1 MERRNRMKSRVAGH
15 LLVIGGNEDKTG
27 ECLILRAFVRLAGGH
42 QARIAI
48 LTTAT
53 ELPKEVGAEYRTIF
67 ERLGAGHVTVL
78 YADTRL
84 AASSREVTTAIGA
97 ASGIFLTGGD
107 QLRLTSIL
115 GGSEADRCIME
126 AFCRGVVVAGTSA
139 GASAMAGTMIV
150 SGDSADT
157 ATRSA
162 VSMAQGM
169 GLVEGVVID
178 QHFAQRGRMNRL
190 LAAVAQ
196 NPHLLGIGID
206 EDTAILVRPN
216 GQCEV
221 IGSQSVTIL
230 DGRQIRQTNVS
241 DSMSSEPLAITNLTM
256 HVLPTGFGYDLAVQK
271 PYRIAKQEATS
282 CES

>member
-1 MERRNRMKSRVAGH
+1 MSGRTEGR
-15 LLVIGGNEDKTG
+15 LLVIGGNEEKEG
-27 ECLILRAFVRLAGGH
+27 ECRILRSFVEMAGGRD
-42 QARIAI
+42 ARLVI

-53 ELPKEVGAEYRTIF
+53 ELPEEVGEEYQGIF
-67 ERLGAGHVTVL
+67 ERLGAGEVRVLHAETRREASDRSLAETV
-78 YADTRL
+78 
-84 AASSREVTTAIGA
+84 RE

-115 GGSEADRCIME
+115 GGSEADRSILR
-126 AFCRGVVVAGTSA
+126 AFRGGAIVAGTSA

-157 ATRSA
+157 ATRST

-169 GLVEGVVID
+169 SLVADVVID

-190 LAAVAQ
+190 LASVAQ

-206 EDTAILVRPN
+206 EDTAVLVMPDGR
-216 GQCEV
+216 CEV

-241 DSMSSEPLAITNLTM
+241 DSSSREPLAITNLVM
-256 HVLPTGFGYDLAVQK
+256 HVLPEGYGYDLVRHT
-271 PYRIAKQEATS
+271 PYRTDEQE
-282 CES
+282 ESVCGYYR

>member
-1 MERRNRMKSRVAGH
+1 MKDSVIGR

-27 ECLILRAFVRLAGGH
+27 ECRILRTFVRLAGGRS
-42 QARIAI
+42 ARIVI

-53 ELPKEVGAEYRTIF
+53 ELPREVGSEYRAIF
-67 ERLGAGHVTVL
+67 ERLGAKTVRVL
-78 YADTRL
+78 YADTREE
-84 AASSREVTTAIGA
+84 ASSKEVASAIGA

-115 GGSEADRCIME
+115 GGSEADRSILRS
-126 AFCRGVVVAGTSA
+126 FRRGAIVAGTSA

-157 ATRSA
+157 ATRAA

-169 GLVEGVVID
+169 GLVENVVID

-206 EDTAILVRPN
+206 EDTALLIEPN
-216 GQCEV
+216 GRCRV
-221 IGSQSVTIL
+221 IGSQSVTVL
-230 DGRQIRQTNVS
+230 DGRAIKQTNVS
-241 DSMSSEPLAITNLTM
+241 DSMSREPLAITDLTV
-256 HVLPTGFGYDLAVQK
+256 HILPEKFGYDLMRQT
-271 PYRIAKQEATS
+271 PYRTEEREATVCGS
-282 CES
+282 

>member
-1 MERRNRMKSRVAGH
+1 MSGQTEGR
-15 LLVIGGNEDKTG
+15 LLVIGGNEEKEG
-27 ECLILRAFVRLAGGH
+27 ECRILREFVSLAGGSD
-42 QARIAI
+42 ARVVI

-53 ELPKEVGAEYRTIF
+53 ELPEEVGEEYRDIF
-67 ERLGAGHVTVL
+67 ERLGAGEVRVL
-78 YADTRL
+78 HAETREE
-84 AASSREVTTAIGA
+84 SSRRELSEAIDA

-115 GGSEADRCIME
+115 GGTEADRSILS
-126 AFCRGVVVAGTSA
+126 AFGGGAIVAGTSA

-157 ATRSA
+157 ATRST

-169 GLVEGVVID
+169 SLVADVVID

-190 LAAVAQ
+190 LASVAQ

-206 EDTAILVRPN
+206 EDTAVLVTPDGR
-216 GQCEV
+216 CEV

-230 DGRQIRQTNVS
+230 DGRHVHQTNVS
-241 DSMSSEPLAITNLTM
+241 DSSSREPLAITNLVM
-256 HVLPTGFGYDLAVQK
+256 HVLPEGYGYDLVHHT
-271 PYRIAKQEATS
+271 PYQADEQEATVCAS
-282 CES
+282 YR

>member
-1 MERRNRMKSRVAGH
+1 MSGRIAGS
-15 LLVIGGNEDKTG
+15 LLVIGGNEEKEG
-27 ECLILRAFVRLAGGH
+27 ACRILSAFVELAGAGS
-42 QARIAI
+42 ARIVI

-53 ELPKEVGAEYRTIF
+53 ELPEEVGGQYRAIF
-67 ERLGAGHVTVL
+67 ERLGAKSVRVL
-78 YADTRL
+78 HAETREE
-84 AASSREVTTAIGA
+84 ASSKELSSAIGS

-115 GGSEADRCIME
+115 GGSEADRSILR
-126 AFCRGVVVAGTSA
+126 AFHSGTIVAGTSA
-139 GASAMAGTMIV
+139 GASAMASTMIV

-157 ATRSA
+157 ATRST
-162 VSMAQGM
+162 VNMAQGM
-169 GLVEGVVID
+169 SLVEDVVID

-190 LAAVAQ
+190 LSSVAQ

-206 EDTAILVRPN
+206 EDTAILVSPSGR
-216 GQCEV
+216 CEV

-241 DSMSSEPLAITNLTM
+241 DSRSREPLAITNLVM
-256 HVLPTGFGYDLAVQK
+256 HVLPEGFGYDLVHHT
-271 PYRIAKQEATS
+271 PYRTDKQEATV

>member
-1 MERRNRMKSRVAGH
+1 MMSGRTEGR
-15 LLVIGGNEDKTG
+15 LLVIGGNEEKEG
-27 ECLILRAFVRLAGGH
+27 ECRILRSFVEMAGARDARLV
-42 QARIAI
+42 I

-53 ELPKEVGAEYRTIF
+53 ELPEEVGEEYQGIF
-67 ERLGAGHVTVL
+67 ERLGAGEVRVL
-78 YADTRL
+78 HAETRREASERSL
-84 AASSREVTTAIGA
+84 AEAVRE

-115 GGSEADRCIME
+115 GGSEADRSILA
-126 AFCRGVVVAGTSA
+126 AFRGGAIVAGTSA

-157 ATRSA
+157 ATRST

-169 GLVEGVVID
+169 SLVEDVVID

-190 LAAVAQ
+190 LASVAQ

-206 EDTAILVRPN
+206 EDTAVLVTPD
-216 GQCEV
+216 GQCEI

-241 DSMSSEPLAITNLTM
+241 DSSSREPLAITNLVM
-256 HVLPTGFGYDLAVQK
+256 HVLPEGYGYDLVRHT
-271 PYRIAKQEATS
+271 PYRTDEQE
-282 CES
+282 ESVCGYYR

>member
-1 MERRNRMKSRVAGH
+1 MEHTVSGR
-15 LLVIGGNEDKTG
+15 LLVIGGNEDKEG
-27 ECLILRAFVRLAGGH
+27 SCEILRAFVRLAGGGA
-42 QARIAI
+42 ARIVI

-53 ELPKEVGAEYRTIF
+53 ELPGEVGGEYRAIF
-67 ERLGAGHVTVL
+67 ERLGAQTVRVL
-78 YADTRL
+78 YADTREE
-84 AASSREVTTAIGA
+84 ASSREVTAAIEM

-115 GGSEADRCIME
+115 GGSATDREILR
-126 AFCRGVVVAGTSA
+126 AFRRGVIVAGTSA

-169 GLVEGVVID
+169 GLVEEVVID
-178 QHFAQRGRMNRL
+178 QHFAQRGRINRL
-190 LAAVAQ
+190 LSAVAQ

-206 EDTAILVRPN
+206 EDTAILVTPN
-216 GQCEV
+216 GRCEV

-230 DGRQIRQTNVS
+230 DGRAIRQTNVS
-241 DSMSSEPLAITNLTM
+241 DSMSCEPLAITNLTM
-256 HVLPTGFGYDLAVQK
+256 HVLPRGFGYDLTAQK
-271 PYRIAKQEATS
+271 PYRAEEREATVCGS
-282 CES
+282 

>member
-1 MERRNRMKSRVAGH
+1 MSGRTEGR
-15 LLVIGGNEDKTG
+15 LLVIGGNEDKEG
-27 ECLILRAFVRLAGGH
+27 ECRILRSFVEMAG
-42 QARIAI
+42 AERADIVI

-53 ELPKEVGAEYRTIF
+53 ELPEEVGGEYREIF
-67 ERLGAGHVTVL
+67 ERLGAGRVRVL
-78 YADTRL
+78 PAETR
-84 AASSREVTTAIGA
+84 AEASARSLSEAVRE

-115 GGSEADRCIME
+115 GGSEADRSILS
-126 AFCRGVVVAGTSA
+126 AFRGGAIVAGTSA

-157 ATRSA
+157 ATRST

-169 GLVEGVVID
+169 SLVEDVVID

-190 LAAVAQ
+190 LASVAQ

-206 EDTAILVRPN
+206 EDTAVLIDPDGR
-216 GQCEV
+216 CEI

-241 DSMSSEPLAITNLTM
+241 DSSSSEPLAITNLVM
-256 HVLPTGFGYDLAVQK
+256 HVLPEGYGYDLVRHT
-271 PYRIAKQEATS
+271 PYQTDEQE
-282 CES
+282 ESVCGYYR

>member
-1 MERRNRMKSRVAGH
+1 MMSGRTEGR
-15 LLVIGGNEDKTG
+15 LLVIGGNEEKDG
-27 ECLILRAFVRLAGGH
+27 ECRILRSFVEMAGARDARLV
-42 QARIAI
+42 I

-53 ELPKEVGAEYRTIF
+53 ELPEEVGEEYQGIF
-67 ERLGAGHVTVL
+67 ERLGAGEVRVLHAETRREASDRSLAETV
-78 YADTRL
+78 
-84 AASSREVTTAIGA
+84 RE

-115 GGSEADRCIME
+115 GGSEADRSILA
-126 AFCRGVVVAGTSA
+126 AFRGGAIVAGTSA

-157 ATRSA
+157 ATRST

-169 GLVEGVVID
+169 SLVADVVID

-190 LAAVAQ
+190 LASVAQ

-206 EDTAILVRPN
+206 EDTAVLVMPDGR
-216 GQCEV
+216 CEV

-241 DSMSSEPLAITNLTM
+241 DSSSREPLAITNLVM
-256 HVLPTGFGYDLAVQK
+256 HVLPEGYGYDLVRHT
-271 PYRIAKQEATS
+271 PYRTDEQE
-282 CES
+282 ESVCGYYR

>member
-1 MERRNRMKSRVAGH
+1 MSGRTEGR
-15 LLVIGGNEDKTG
+15 LLVIGGNEEKEG
-27 ECLILRAFVRLAGGH
+27 ECRILRSFVEMAGGRD
-42 QARIAI
+42 ARLVI

-53 ELPKEVGAEYRTIF
+53 ELPEEVGEEYREIF
-67 ERLGAGHVTVL
+67 ERLGAGEVRVLHAETRREASERSLAETV
-78 YADTRL
+78 
-84 AASSREVTTAIGA
+84 RE

-115 GGSEADRCIME
+115 GGSEADRSILG
-126 AFCRGVVVAGTSA
+126 AFRGGAIVAGTSA

-157 ATRSA
+157 ATRST

-169 GLVEGVVID
+169 ALVADVVID

-190 LAAVAQ
+190 LASVAQ

-206 EDTAILVRPN
+206 EDTAVLVMPDGR
-216 GQCEV
+216 CEV

-241 DSMSSEPLAITNLTM
+241 DSSSREPLAITNLVM
-256 HVLPTGFGYDLAVQK
+256 HVLPEGYGYDLVRHT
-271 PYRIAKQEATS
+271 PYRTDEQE
-282 CES
+282 ESVCGYYR